1 MDAHETL
8 LTPNEAAEILR
19 LSPFTIANML
29 RAGALPGQKLG
40 RLWRIRLADLDAY
53 IVAGSEAAAAWS
65 RTTSKS
71 SRRSRASC
79 PGASATRV

>member
-40 RLWRIRLADLDAY
+40 RLWRIRLPTWTLP
-53 IVAGSEAAAAWS
+53 SL
-65 RTTSKS
+65 
-71 SRRSRASC
+71 RAVR
-79 PGASATRV
+79 PRQ